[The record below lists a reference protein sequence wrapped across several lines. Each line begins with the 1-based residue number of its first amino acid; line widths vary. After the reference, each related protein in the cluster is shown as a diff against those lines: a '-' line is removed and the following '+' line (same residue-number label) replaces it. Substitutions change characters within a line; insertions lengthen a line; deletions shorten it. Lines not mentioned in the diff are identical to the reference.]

1 LSTQTLG
8 LDLSRQEALVLY
20 RILVERPYL
29 DDPDEASLFKKTESA
44 LHGLLSL
51 EEMQAQGRGGRA

>member
-1 LSTQTLG
+1 LSTENVR

-20 RILVERPYL
+20 RLLIERPYL
-29 DDPDEASLFKKTESA
+29 DDADEASLFKKTESA

-51 EEMQAQGRGGRA
+51 GEMQALGSGGLA